1 MSIDFTLLITPSHL
15 VVSSSILL
23 NDLSTDGTVKET
35 QLPTKGVDDAA
46 GATAEG
52 EKEIR
57 VTKDSTG
64 ELPPIAFLLPLEPF
78 NSCNLD
84 FWSVCMHVFASSR
97 EKLQA

>member
-15 VVSSSILL
+15 IVSSSILL
-23 NDLSTDGTVKET
+23 NDLSTEGTAKET

-57 VTKDSTG
+57 VIKDSTG
-64 ELPPIAFLLPLEPF
+64 ELPLIAFF
-78 NSCNLD
+78 IVVGA
-84 FWSVCMHVFASSR
+84 FQF
-97 EKLQA
+97 LQS